1 MKIEKFEDII
11 AWQKSRELTKDIY
24 AITSIGFFEK
34 DYTLKEQI
42 RRSSIS
48 ISSNIA
54 EGFERGGNK
63 DFIHFLQIAKASCAE
78 LRSQLYIALDL
89 GYTNEIQFQEIY
101 NKAVEINKIITG
113 LINYLKSSDI
123 KGNKYKE

>member
-24 AITSIGFFEK
+24 AITSLGFFEK

-63 DFIHFLQIAKASCAE
+63 EFIYFLYIAKASCAE

>member
-24 AITSIGFFEK
+24 AITSLGFFEK

-63 DFIHFLQIAKASCAE
+63 EFIYFLYIAKASCAE

-113 LINYLKSSDI
+113 LINYLKSSII

>member
-24 AITSIGFFEK
+24 AITSLGFFEK

-63 DFIHFLQIAKASCAE
+63 EFIHFLYIAKASCAE